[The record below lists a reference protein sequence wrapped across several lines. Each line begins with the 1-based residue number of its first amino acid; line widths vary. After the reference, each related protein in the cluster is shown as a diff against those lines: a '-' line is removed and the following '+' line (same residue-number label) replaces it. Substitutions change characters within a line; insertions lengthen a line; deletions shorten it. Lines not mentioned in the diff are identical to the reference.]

1 MAFRREKFVPRG
13 GPAGGDG
20 GRGGDVVLVADVA
33 KNTLEEFRHRQ
44 KFQADDGTAGGG
56 SNRYGAAAEDLVI
69 RIPVGTE
76 VWEVRGRTAGGQ
88 ERRVFLGDLVA
99 ADQRL
104 RVAKG
109 GRGGRGNLRFLGPGN
124 QEPLLAEAGEAGER
138 RRLRLELKLL
148 ADIGIVGM
156 PNAGKSSLLV
166 GLSAARAKV
175 AAYPFTTLEPLLGV
189 VSRGLDA
196 LVLVEIPGLVEGAA
210 EGRGLGHEFLRHVQR
225 TRLLLHVVDGTEPDV
240 GDRIAVIDAELAA
253 FDAALAE
260 RPQIVVINK
269 VDLPELADRLE
280 AVRREV
286 GDAAA
291 PRTRVLTV
299 SAATHEGLD
308 DLRDAL
314 FAGLAAVQRA
324 EALAAAGPDEPEEL
338 PVLRPRPR
346 RARAVVARENGGF
359 RILHE
364 RALRVARGS
373 DLERFEVQV
382 QFHRFLEQVGVVRE
396 LENEGVK
403 AGDTVWVGDREL
415 EWS

>member
-1 MAFRREKFVPRG
+1 M
-13 GPAGGDG
+13 
-20 GRGGDVVLVADVA
+20 
-33 KNTLEEFRHRQ
+33 
-44 KFQADDGTAGGG
+44 
-56 SNRYGAAAEDLVI
+56 
-69 RIPVGTE
+69 
-76 VWEVRGRTAGGQ
+76 
-88 ERRVFLGDLVA
+88 
-99 ADQRL
+99 
-104 RVAKG
+104 
-109 GRGGRGNLRFLGPGN
+109 
-124 QEPLLAEAGEAGER
+124 
-138 RRLRLELKLL
+138 
-148 ADIGIVGM
+148 
-156 PNAGKSSLLV
+156 
-166 GLSAARAKV
+166 
-175 AAYPFTTLEPLLGV
+175 
-189 VSRGLDA
+189 
-196 LVLVEIPGLVEGAA
+196 
-210 EGRGLGHEFLRHVQR
+210 
-225 TRLLLHVVDGTEPDV
+225 
-240 GDRIAVIDAELAA
+240 
-253 FDAALAE
+253 
-260 RPQIVVINK
+260 VINK

-280 AVRREV
+280 AVRQEV
-286 GDAAA
+286 GDAVE
-291 PRTRVLTV
+291 PGTRVLTV

-346 RARAVVARENGGF
+346 RARVVVARENGGF